1 MCIHH
6 LYTECTEH
14 VFNHAVLKMRWGFH
28 ICIYVTIV
36 HIHPQIAQFPVCSE
50 WQQTCGGMFQK
61 AMLQFLCEMG
71 TTMGRLLS
79 IFISSPQY
87 CCVQCI
93 RMKMKHVE
101 TEHLISVLF
110 NMADGQ
116 KYTLYIINS

>member
-1 MCIHH
+1 MA
-6 LYTECTEH
+6 T
-14 VFNHAVLKMRWGFH
+14 NMWR
-28 ICIYVTIV
+28 
-36 HIHPQIAQFPVCSE
+36 
-50 WQQTCGGMFQK
+50 FQK

-116 KYTLYIINS
+116 KYLIYNQLISAEVFGSVTYMFK